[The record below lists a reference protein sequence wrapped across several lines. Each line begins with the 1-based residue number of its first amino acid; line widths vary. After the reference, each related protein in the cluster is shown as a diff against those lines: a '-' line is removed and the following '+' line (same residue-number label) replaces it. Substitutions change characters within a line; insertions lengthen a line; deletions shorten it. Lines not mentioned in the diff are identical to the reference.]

1 MVQKLRAVLTAST
14 VIFVSILLLFR
25 LDLDETEKHL
35 QDEAGQEMLCE
46 QSLTDSLNIHTLL
59 DRYMR
64 SNKEKQLPTQKTQG
78 MKNIVK
84 ISAAILMIT
93 AFSLLAYRRRMLLS
107 CNRAD
112 VFSLR
117 RFLSELSACHEKDGK
132 KRSCA
137 F

>member
-93 AFSLLAYRRRMLLS
+93 AFSLFLYRRRMLLS
-107 CNRAD
+107 CNRR
-112 VFSLR
+112 VFSETL
-117 RFLSELSACHEKDGK
+117 FE
-132 KRSCA
+132 
-137 F
+137 